1 MCNSLFRLVGRHYSV
16 RACLLSRLYLYVL
29 TRYTAHECES
39 QDELLNF
46 IISVFPLAC
55 ALSSLYEQLA
65 VLDGCPPFL

>member
-1 MCNSLFRLVGRHYSV
+1 MCNSLFNLVAIILYALVSFLVYIYMCSLGTQHY
-16 RACLLSRLYLYVL
+16 
-29 TRYTAHECES
+29 ECEF
-39 QDELLNF
+39 QDELLIY